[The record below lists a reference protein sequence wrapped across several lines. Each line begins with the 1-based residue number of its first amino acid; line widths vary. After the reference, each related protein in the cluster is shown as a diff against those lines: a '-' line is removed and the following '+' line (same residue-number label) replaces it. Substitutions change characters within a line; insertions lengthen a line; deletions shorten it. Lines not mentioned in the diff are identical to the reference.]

1 MATTQAYTS
10 VTLIA
15 GADLS
20 SDQYKLVKVDSTTRQ
35 VILCSATT
43 DRPLGVLLN
52 APTSGQ
58 GAEVAVSGIMKVQTD
73 GSVAI
78 GNLVGPDADG
88 LAQGKGP
95 VATDGAGSGAITWG
109 YAAGV
114 ALETDTGANTYVEIL
129 IDKMAIIT
137 AIA

>member
-1 MATTQAYTS
+1 MSTTQAYTS
-10 VTLIA
+10 VSLIA

-20 SDQYKLVKVDSTTRQ
+20 SHQYKLVKVDSTTRQ
-35 VILCSATT
+35 VVLCSATT
-43 DRPLGVLLN
+43 DRPLGVLVN
-52 APTSGQ
+52 APESGQ
-58 GAEVAVSGIMKVQTD
+58 AAEVAISGIVKVQTD

-78 GNLVGPDADG
+78 QNLVGTDADG

-95 VATDGAGSGAITWG
+95 ATADGGGAVTFTWG
-109 YAAGV
+109 YVLGV